1 MVSGFVSEKPNAVH
15 NAKDHLTAAVVGVQ
29 ILRGLSHF
37 EMTLTSNLEAVG
49 INGRLRHTITLEEI
63 EYRLCFA
70 ETEGSS
76 QCQGSR
82 HSCTN
87 WSRTPSWTNSFRDD
101 TDGRGGGCR
110 YAWKIESRTT
120 TITKKPVCWVC
131 FKETEGSSQCQGSH
145 QSCSGWSANKVPA
158 WTLPFRDD
166 TDNRG
171 GGCTYSWYLDCT
183 PKCDAAF
190 QWKKLHNFR
199 TASMWP
205 LFLEWWTFNN

>member
-1 MVSGFVSEKPNAVH
+1 MGSGFVSEKPNAVH
-15 NAKDHLTAAVVGVQ
+15 NAKDHLPAAVVGVQ

-37 EMTLTSNLEAVG
+37 EMTLTSDLEAVG

-63 EYRLCFA
+63 KSIASALLKGKEA
-70 ETEGSS
+70 
-76 QCQGSR
+76 
-82 HSCTN
+82 HSAKGPDA
-87 WSRTPSWTNSFRDD
+87 RVPIGVVPHLGRVPFRDD
-101 TDGRGGGCR
+101 TDRRSGGCK
-110 YAWKIESRTT
+110 YAWKIESRIT
-120 TITKKPVCWVC
+120 TITKKPVYRVC
-131 FKETEGSSQCQGSH
+131 FKETEGSSQCQGSR

-190 QWKKLHNFR
+190 CPR
-199 TASMWP
+199 DTP
-205 LFLEWWTFNN
+205 CP